1 MTHGKRTLLMIAAA
15 VVVDFGFMFAMEF
28 FDRPDPEKIWV
39 SLGLGVALIALTC
52 WWASYD
58 GAERNVR
65 PPYAHMILLYIT
77 GLPYYLFRSRGFI
90 KGLVATIIA
99 VAIWTVPLS
108 LGAYAGWYAARYG
121 PLASTEWKQC
131 FNGASHDGIITNC
144 TAVIASTQDS
154 ETRGSAL
161 GRRALAY
168 YQRGEYEKSMA
179 DYTQAIALNPRQSS
193 RFVGLCLNYAK
204 MKDDDR
210 ALANCNEAV
219 RLDPQSTNA
228 LLNRAFVH
236 SVKRNYESAIADY
249 DRVIR
254 LDAKSAMAFYNRGIA
269 YQAKGDDEHAI
280 ADYSEAIRLKPDYAE
295 AYGARGVLRRRKG
308 DFGGAE
314 DLAKFNSL
322 RAK

>member
-1 MTHGKRTLLMIAAA
+1 MGKPRPGCCADCADLLVGKLRWRGAKYSATL
-15 VVVDFGFMFAMEF
+15 
-28 FDRPDPEKIWV
+28 RPHDPPLHYW
-39 SLGLGVALIALTC
+39 IAL
-52 WWASYD
+52 
-58 GAERNVR
+58 
-65 PPYAHMILLYIT
+65 
-77 GLPYYLFRSRGFI
+77 LPVPLPRVYQRSRGHHHC
-90 KGLVATIIA
+90 GCHLDRPIIA
-99 VAIWTVPLS
+99 WRLRRLVRCQVRATCFDRMEAMFQWHN
-108 LGAYAGWYAARYG
+108 
-121 PLASTEWKQC
+121 ASWD
-131 FNGASHDGIITNC
+131 HTNC

-204 MKDDDR
+204 MKADDR

-295 AYGARGVLRRRKG
+295 AYGARGVLKRRKG
-308 DFGGAE
+308 DFFGSAE

>member
-1 MTHGKRTLLMIAAA
+1 MIAAA
-15 VVVDFGFMFAMEF
+15 VVVDFGLAFAIEF
-28 FDRPDPEKIWV
+28 FDRPYAEKMVV
-39 SLGLGVALIALTC
+39 SIGSGAVLIALTC

-58 GAERNVR
+58 GAERNIR
-65 PPYAHMILLYIT
+65 PPYAHMILLFIT

-90 KGLVATIIA
+90 KGLVASIIA
-99 VAIWTVPLS
+99 VAIFTIPAPL
-108 LGAYAGWYAARYG
+108 GFYAGWYAARYG

-131 FNGASHDGIITNC
+131 FNGTTHDGIIANC
-144 TAVIASTQDS
+144 TAVITSTQDS
-154 ETRGSAL
+154 ATRGDAL
-161 GRRALAY
+161 SQRALAY
-168 YQRGEYEKSMA
+168 YHRGEYEKSKA
-179 DYTQAIALNPRQSS
+179 DYAQAIALNPFRSS
-193 RFVGLCLNYAK
+193 RFVGLCLTYAK

-210 ALANCNEAV
+210 ALAMCNEAV
-219 RLDPQSTNA
+219 RRDPQSTNA

-236 SVKRNYESAIADY
+236 STKRNYERAIADY
-249 DRVIR
+249 DQVIR

-295 AYGARGVLRRRKG
+295 AYGARGALRRRKG

>member
-1 MTHGKRTLLMIAAA
+1 MGHNRTHSTERSDRDLKHCPEKTNRLAWAVVAWSGGISVTHGKRTLLMIAAA
-15 VVVDFGFMFAMEF
+15 VVVDFGFMFATEF

-77 GLPYYLFRSRGFI
+77 RLPYYLFRSRGFI

-193 RFVGLCLNYAK
+193 RFVGLTTP
-204 MKDDDR
+204 R
-210 ALANCNEAV
+210 
-219 RLDPQSTNA
+219 
-228 LLNRAFVH
+228 
-236 SVKRNYESAIADY
+236 
-249 DRVIR
+249 
-254 LDAKSAMAFYNRGIA
+254 
-269 YQAKGDDEHAI
+269 
-280 ADYSEAIRLKPDYAE
+280 
-295 AYGARGVLRRRKG
+295 
-308 DFGGAE
+308 
-314 DLAKFNSL
+314 
-322 RAK
+322 